1 MGASFISDAMFVFGT
16 KRAFELRQLM
26 SAFGGKADT
35 AFCGAN
41 VRLLPKADIKGLEIQ
56 GIFMVRVRAD

>member
-1 MGASFISDAMFVFGT
+1 MFVFGT